1 MPATSASDTHTAVH
15 YTANFPL
22 MPASNRTVH
31 HISSA
36 PLNGGAGRAGY
47 RLHQGLL
54 STQQNSHWIQARMPA
69 PETQALTNW
78 LKPKRKKKLFNFRK
92 KNDRRFF
99 RRAFQGSKTCAT
111 NPESWGNSEYF
122 LSKELPSIY
131 NFHWMG
137 DFLDWPT
144 TLPELTQKCPIVWTL
159 HDTNPTQGAWHYTP
173 FEDEINEKRTKWEQ
187 HAYRVKE
194 TALREVDPRRLIFVG
209 PSKWMVDQCKNSALT
224 NRFESIHIP
233 YGLDTTVFS
242 PIDTSTAKKALGIN
256 PDQKVIGF
264 IADSIADPRKG
275 IHLLNQAIQQ
285 IKSATPLLLT
295 VGNHADTLPSAI
307 HQINLGTIKEDRLL
321 RMFYSACDL
330 FICPS
335 QQDNL
340 PNTVLES
347 MACQT
352 PVIAFDVGGLSD
364 MVRPGIS
371 GYLLPEQDAHELS
384 MAITHALSAPDEL
397 QRLGAGARA
406 LVTSEFDQQLQ
417 ATRYAELYQSMLN
430 SPMD

>member
-1 MPATSASDTHTAVH
+1 MPTC
-15 YTANFPL
+15 
-22 MPASNRTVH
+22 NRTVH
-31 HISSA
+31 HISSG

-54 STQQNSHWIQARMPA
+54 SIQQNSHWIQARMPA

-78 LKPKRKKKLFNFRK
+78 LKPKRKKKLFSFRK

-159 HDTNPTQGAWHYTP
+159 HDINPTQGAWHYTP
-173 FEDEINEKRTKWEQ
+173 VEDEINDERTKWEQ
-187 HAYRVKE
+187 RAYSIKE
-194 TALREVDPRRLIFVG
+194 NALREVDPRRLVFVG
-209 PSKWMVDQCKNSALT
+209 PSKWMVDQCKESALT
-224 NRFESIHIP
+224 NKFESIHIP
-233 YGLDTTVFS
+233 YGLDTTIFS
-242 PIDTSTAKKALGIN
+242 PIDTNTAKKALGID
-256 PDQKVIGF
+256 PSQKVIGF
-264 IADSIADPRKG
+264 IADSISDPRKG
-275 IHLLNQAIQQ
+275 IAALHQALNALEGKVAPI
-285 IKSATPLLLT
+285 LLT
-295 VGNHADTLPSAI
+295 VGSSSETLPNNN
-307 HQINLGTIKEDRLL
+307 QIDLGSLRDDRLL
-321 RMFYSACDL
+321 RLFYSACDV

-335 QQDNL
+335 RQDNL

-352 PVIAFDVGGLSD
+352 PVIEFNVGGLPD
-364 MVRPGIS
+364 MVREGVS
-371 GYLLPEQDAHELS
+371 GYLVPDQDINKLS
-384 MAITHALSAPDEL
+384 AVINHALSNPEEL
-397 QRLGAGARA
+397 KHRGAGARE
-406 LVTSEFDQQLQ
+406 LTITEFNLKLQ
-417 ATRYAELYQSMLN
+417 ANRYTQLYEKLLTEN
-430 SPMD
+430 AL

>member
-1 MPATSASDTHTAVH
+1 
-15 YTANFPL
+15 
-22 MPASNRTVH
+22 
-31 HISSA
+31 
-36 PLNGGAGRAGY
+36 
-47 RLHQGLL
+47 
-54 STQQNSHWIQARMPA
+54 MPA

-78 LKPKRKKKLFNFRK
+78 LKPKRKKKLFSFRK
-92 KNDRRFF
+92 KNNRRFF

-122 LSKELPSIY
+122 RSKELPNIY

-144 TLPELTQKCPIVWTL
+144 ALPELTQKCPIVWTL

-173 FEDEINEKRTKWEQ
+173 VEDEINEKRTKWEQ

-209 PSKWMVDQCKNSALT
+209 PSKWMVDQCKNSALI

-242 PIDTSTAKKALGIN
+242 PIDTSTAKKALGID
-256 PDQKVIGF
+256 PSQKVIGF
-264 IADSIADPRKG
+264 IADSISDPRKG
-275 IHLLNQAIQQ
+275 IAALQQALCALEGKMAPI
-285 IKSATPLLLT
+285 LLT
-295 VGNHADTLPSAI
+295 VGSSSETLAESN
-307 HQINLGTIKEDRLL
+307 QINLGPLRDDRLL
-321 RMFYSACDL
+321 RLFYSACDV

-335 QQDNL
+335 RQDNL

-352 PVIAFDVGGLSD
+352 PVIAFNVGGLPD
-364 MVRPGIS
+364 MVREGVS
-371 GYLLPEQDAHELS
+371 GYLVPDQDINKLS
-384 MAITHALSAPDEL
+384 AVINHALSNPEEL
-397 QRLGAGARA
+397 KHRGAGARE
-406 LVTSEFDQQLQ
+406 LTITEFNLKLQ
-417 ATRYAELYQSMLN
+417 ANRYTQLYEKLLTEN
-430 SPMD
+430 AL